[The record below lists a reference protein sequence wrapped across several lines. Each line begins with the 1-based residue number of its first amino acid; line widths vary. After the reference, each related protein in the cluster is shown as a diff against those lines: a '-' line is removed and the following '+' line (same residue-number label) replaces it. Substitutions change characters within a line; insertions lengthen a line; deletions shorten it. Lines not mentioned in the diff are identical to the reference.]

1 MLPLAQ
7 LLWDTAFQPSAA
19 ALAYTVLWGLLLVG
33 TTLVHELGHAFAAR
47 RVGCKV
53 HEIILWPLGGL
64 TSKDPAASPE
74 GEPLIPKR
82 PPHASGPALRFTP
95 LPARL
100 PPLMTAAPPPFVLQ
114 TIASSRL
121 AVPSA
126 TFLRWGQYACLA

>member
-82 PPHASGPALRFTP
+82 PPHASGPSALHSTP
-95 LPARL
+95 LPPRL
-100 PPLMTAAPPPFVLQ
+100 PPLMTAVPLPCPQ